1 MYLFG
6 INFFAELIRM
16 LSIGLYF
23 NHIFVILKYFPWDQC
38 KIKYYNI
45 SLSHRIYSQCPFKS
59 KHKSLSPAQRQCV
72 NLSRYIA
79 QPHHHHHLEK
89 HQRQELKD
97 LLHHPGCK
105 TNVIDLVSC
114 HFHVSFSKLPKLQKT
129 RKKRERKNGKCWWQ
143 IDVPAKKKQKRE
155 RAAGKLRKSEKVKY
169 ERVERTAQFSTQR
182 HRVLQ
187 EILIGFDESINDTRQ
202 LLQRFIR

>member
-129 RKKRERKNGKCWWQ
+129 REKKGEKKMENADGKLMCLQ
-143 IDVPAKKKQKRE
+143 KKKNRKGKGRRE
-155 RAAGKLRKSEKVKY
+155 NCAKVKKWNMREWKEQRNFPLNGTESCRKS
-169 ERVERTAQFSTQR
+169 
-182 HRVLQ
+182 
-187 EILIGFDESINDTRQ
+187 
-202 LLQRFIR
+202 